1 MKLPHRRQFLHLAAG
16 AAVLPAASRVAW
28 AQAYPSRP
36 VRWIIGFPAGGGAD
50 TVARIVGPWL
60 SERLGQQVVVENR
73 PGANGNIATDL
84 LAKAKPDG
92 YTIMITPASS
102 TLAAA
107 PHLFKQLPFDPLRD
121 FAPVTTINSL
131 AFVIAVDA
139 SKPIRTLDE
148 LIASLKAK
156 QNNGLYG
163 TGSNTGQVA
172 AELLK
177 AKLGLGT
184 TYVPYKASTQA
195 LTSLLQG
202 DVDFLSYD
210 ATWAST
216 QMEPKGRLRI
226 LAVTSATRSGTLPNV
241 PTLAELGL
249 KDFDITP
256 WWGVVVPA
264 GTPRPV
270 IDRLAGWFN
279 EITDSAETRAFLARA
294 ALDAFP
300 GSPEQMAALLR
311 KDMERWGGYVKL
323 AKIEPQ

>member
-1 MKLPHRRQFLHLAAG
+1 MRTLILFAAALI
-16 AAVLPAASRVAW
+16 AAPAA
-28 AQAYPSRP
+28 AQAQFADYPAREIRSVCNFAP
-36 VRWIIGFPAGGGAD
+36 GSGADIIVRWYSDKLARLAGK
-50 TVARIVGPWL
+50 
-60 SERLGQQVVVENR
+60 SVVVENK
-73 PGANGNIATDL
+73 PGAQGLLATDFV
-84 LAKAKPDG
+84 AKSKPDG

-102 TLAAA
+102 TLATA
-107 PHLFKQLPFDPLRD
+107 PHIFKQIPFDPLRD
-121 FAPVTTINSL
+121 FASVTTINTL

-139 SKPIRTLDE
+139 AKPIKTLDQ
-148 LIASLKAK
+148 LVATLKTK
-156 QNNGLYG
+156 TGHGLYG

-172 AELLK
+172 GELFK
-177 AKLGLGT
+177 TMLGLQS

-202 DVDFLSYD
+202 DVDWLSYD

-216 QMEPKGRLRI
+216 QVEPKGRLRI
-226 LAVTSATRSGTLPNV
+226 LAVTSAKRSGTLPDV

-270 IDRLAGWFN
+270 IERLARWFN
-279 EITDSAETRAFLARA
+279 EITNSEETKTFLARA

-300 GSPEQMAALLR
+300 GTPESMAALLK
-311 KDMERWGGYVKL
+311 KDMERWAGYVRM

>member
-1 MKLPHRRQFLHLAAG
+1 MKTLSLF
-16 AAVLPAASRVAW
+16 
-28 AQAYPSRP
+28 
-36 VRWIIGFPAGGGAD
+36 AGGLLIGLAISFPSKSQDYPAREIRSVCNFSAGSGAD
-50 TVARIVGPWL
+50 IIVRFY
-60 SERLGQQVVVENR
+60 SDRLAKLAGKAVVVDNK
-73 PGANGNIATDL
+73 PGAQGMLATDFV
-84 LAKAKPDG
+84 AKSKPDG

-102 TLAAA
+102 TLATA
-107 PHLFKQLPFDPLRD
+107 PYLFKQVPFDPLKD
-121 FAPVTTINSL
+121 FASVTTINTL

-139 SKPIRTLDE
+139 SKPIRSINE
-148 LIASLKAK
+148 LVTYLKAK
-156 QNNGLYG
+156 PSHGLYG

-172 AELLK
+172 AELFK
-177 AKLGLGT
+177 THLGLSS
-184 TYVPYKASTQA
+184 TYVPYKANTQA

-216 QMEPKGRLRI
+216 QNEPKGRLRI
-226 LAVTSATRSGTLPNV
+226 LAVTTPRRSGTLPDV

-270 IDRLAGWFN
+270 IERLSGWFN
-279 EITDSAETRAFLARA
+279 DITRAEETRTFFSRL

-300 GSPEQMAALLR
+300 GTPELMAALLK
-311 KDMERWGGYVKL
+311 KDMERWGGYVRL
-323 AKIEPQ
+323 ANIAPQ

>member
-1 MKLPHRRQFLHLAAG
+1 MRTLSLFVAGLLASSAL
-16 AAVLPAASRVAW
+16 AQEYPAREIRSICNFAPGS
-28 AQAYPSRP
+28 
-36 VRWIIGFPAGGGAD
+36 GAD
-50 TVARIVGPWL
+50 IIVRYY
-60 SERLGQQVVVENR
+60 SDRLAKLAGKPVLVENK
-73 PGANGNIATDL
+73 PGAQGLLATDFV
-84 LAKAKPDG
+84 AKSKPDG

-102 TLAAA
+102 TLATA
-107 PHLFKQLPFDPLRD
+107 PHLYKQLPFDPLRD
-121 FAPVTTINSL
+121 FASVTTINTL

-139 SKPIRTLDE
+139 SRPIQSIPE
-148 LIASLKAK
+148 LVSHLKK
-156 QNNGLYG
+156 KENHGLYG

-172 AELLK
+172 AELFKTK
-177 AKLGLGT
+177 AGLSS

-216 QMEPKGRLRI
+216 QRAPSGRLRI
-226 LAVTSATRSGTLPNV
+226 LAVTSAKRSGTLPDV
-241 PTLAELGL
+241 PTLAELGF

-279 EITDSAETRAFLARA
+279 EITRSDDTKTFLARA

-300 GSPEQMAALLR
+300 GSPESMAALL
-311 KDMERWGGYVKL
+311 KTDMERWGGYVRL
-323 AKIEPQ
+323 AKIDPQ

>member
-1 MKLPHRRQFLHLAAG
+1 MRTLSLF
-16 AAVLPAASRVAW
+16 AAVLLSHSAVAQDYPAREIRSICNFAPGS
-28 AQAYPSRP
+28 
-36 VRWIIGFPAGGGAD
+36 GAD
-50 TVARIVGPWL
+50 IIVRYY
-60 SERLGQQVVVENR
+60 SDRLAKLAGKAVVVENK
-73 PGANGNIATDL
+73 PGAQGLLATDFV
-84 LAKAKPDG
+84 AKSKPDG
-92 YTIMITPASS
+92 YTLMITPASS
-102 TLAAA
+102 TLATA
-107 PHLFKQLPFDPLRD
+107 PHLFKQISFDPLRD
-121 FAPVTTINSL
+121 FASVTTINTL

-139 SKPIRTLDE
+139 SKPIKSLEE
-148 LIASLKAK
+148 LVASLKAK
-156 QNNGLYG
+156 PSHGLYG

-172 AELLK
+172 AELFK
-177 AKLGLGT
+177 TKLGLQS

-216 QMEPKGRLRI
+216 QAEPKGRLRI
-226 LAVTSATRSGTLPNV
+226 LAVTSAKRSATLPNV

-279 EITDSAETRAFLARA
+279 QITNSDDAKVFLERF

-300 GSPEQMAALLR
+300 GSPEQMTALL
-311 KDMERWGGYVKL
+311 KADMERWGGYVKL

>member
-1 MKLPHRRQFLHLAAG
+1 MRTLILLLASLVAG
-16 AAVLPAASRVAW
+16 QAA
-28 AQAYPSRP
+28 AQAQDYPAREIRSVCNFAP
-36 VRWIIGFPAGGGAD
+36 GSGADIIVRWYSDKLARLAGK
-50 TVARIVGPWL
+50 
-60 SERLGQQVVVENR
+60 SVVVENK
-73 PGANGNIATDL
+73 PGAQGLLATDFV
-84 LAKAKPDG
+84 AKSKPDG

-102 TLAAA
+102 TLATA
-107 PHLFKQLPFDPLRD
+107 PHIFKQIPFDPLRD
-121 FAPVTTINSL
+121 FASVTTINTL

-139 SKPIRTLDE
+139 SKPIRSVSE
-148 LIASLKAK
+148 LVSYLK
-156 QNNGLYG
+156 NRPSHGLYG

-172 AELLK
+172 AELFK
-177 AKLGLGT
+177 TMLGLQT

-202 DVDFLSYD
+202 DVDWLSYD

-216 QMEPKGRLRI
+216 QVEPKGRLRV
-226 LAVTSATRSGTLPNV
+226 LAVTSAKRSGTLPDV

-270 IDRLAGWFN
+270 IERLARWFN
-279 EITDSAETRAFLARA
+279 EITNPEETKTFLARA

-300 GSPEQMAALLR
+300 GTPESMAALLK
-311 KDMERWGGYVKL
+311 KDMERWAGYVRM

>member
-1 MKLPHRRQFLHLAAG
+1 MKTLSLFAAG
-16 AAVLPAASRVAW
+16 IAAALTALPSSS
-28 AQAYPSRP
+28 QEYPAREIRSICNFAP
-36 VRWIIGFPAGGGAD
+36 GSGAD
-50 TVARIVGPWL
+50 IIVRYY
-60 SERLGQQVVVENR
+60 SDRLAKLAGKAVVVENK
-73 PGANGNIATDL
+73 PGAQGLLATDFV
-84 LAKAKPDG
+84 AKSKPDG
-92 YTIMITPASS
+92 YTLMITPASS
-102 TLAAA
+102 TLATA

-121 FAPVTTINSL
+121 FASVTTINTL

-139 SKPIRTLDE
+139 AKPIHSVSQLVD
-148 LIASLKAK
+148 SLKNK
-156 QNNGLYG
+156 PSNGLYG

-172 AELLK
+172 AELFK
-177 AKLGLGT
+177 TKLGLSS

-210 ATWAST
+210 ATWAFT
-216 QMEPKGRLRI
+216 QAEPKGRLRI
-226 LAVTSATRSGTLPNV
+226 LAVTSAKRSATLPNV

-264 GTPRPV
+264 GTPRPA
-270 IDRLAGWFN
+270 IERLAGWFN
-279 EITDSAETRAFLARA
+279 EITNSDDTRTFLARA

-300 GSPEQMAALLR
+300 GSPESMAELLR